1 MDLKSIRIKISAW
14 AGVCLI
20 VTATV
25 IIGYSAVT
33 VKKEAEAAKVNSIE
47 QAQVYAEAV
56 ADKISGNIKSKV
68 EVALDAARTLAQTLS
83 GIVDED
89 NPIELGRDE
98 VNSIL
103 GIILDRN
110 PSFVGTYTCWEPN
123 AFDGMDRGYSNKE
136 GHDKSGRFIPYWNR
150 NEKGEIVVEALMD
163 YDLEGAGD
171 YYQIPKKTLIEAI
184 IDPYL
189 YPVQGK
195 PTLLTSLVVPIT
207 AGDKFYGIA
216 GIDLR
221 LDFFQELV
229 NDTKDI
235 YAGTARIQILSNNGT
250 IVAATGK
257 PELAGK
263 NLKEVSED
271 FKAGLGI
278 IQSGKISNKMDDN
291 HLKIFVPMAVGHT
304 TTPWSVNIE
313 IPRNEITKIAD
324 RMVSNANSSI
334 MKMIAISVTCAI
346 LALILLWFVASGIVR
361 PIRAAVDIIKD
372 ISEGDGDLTS
382 RLNVTTKDEM
392 GHLSQYF
399 NQFVQKLQTII
410 KDVADNAGQLNQS
423 AGELTEIS
431 QQMSSGAEGTSIK
444 ANTVA
449 SASEEMRSSMNS
461 VAAAMEEASTNVNMV
476 ASATEEMTATINEIA
491 QNTEKARSITSQ
503 AVNQAS
509 NASTQVGELG
519 QAAKEIG
526 KVVETITDIS
536 EQVNLLALNA
546 TIEAARAGDAGKGFA
561 VVANEIKELAKQTAE
576 ATGEITTQVG
586 SIQASTDGTVSEIE
600 GISKVANEVN
610 EIVSTIATA
619 VEEQSVTTK
628 EIAENV
634 MQASGGI
641 AEVNKNVS
649 DSSSVSGEIATQIS
663 DVNLSVGEMSNSGSQ
678 VDLSAE
684 AISKMAGQLNELVG
698 KFRV

>member
-361 PIRAAVDIIKD
+361 PIRAAVDMIKD